1 MSLSGSPLAKLGS
14 SLQGSNVQHPL
25 YNLDRGTEKHTYSLY
40 EFHKAE
46 RMQTKYPVELPKVAV
61 AAVIDKTPKFQQL
74 KTIEGYFS
82 FLQGPMQYSEG
93 TFPLV
98 TQRPRYLLVT
108 ICWDCRYSFPLG
120 RLGQRKGRG
129 YWGRFE
135 RAMLRSGAAHFC
147 PCIIG
152 QNSAMWLHT
161 ESEVYTADVEG
172 MGFGWIIAN
181 SASII
186 WKQKRDSKRANHL

>member
-46 RMQTKYPVELPKVAV
+46 RMQTKYLVELPKVAV

-147 PCIIG
+147 PWPELSHVATHWKWGIYCRCG
-152 QNSAMWLHT
+152 GHGFWLNHSQLCLNHMKA
-161 ESEVYTADVEG
+161 EK
-172 MGFGWIIAN
+172 GFKKG
-181 SASII
+181 
-186 WKQKRDSKRANHL
+186 